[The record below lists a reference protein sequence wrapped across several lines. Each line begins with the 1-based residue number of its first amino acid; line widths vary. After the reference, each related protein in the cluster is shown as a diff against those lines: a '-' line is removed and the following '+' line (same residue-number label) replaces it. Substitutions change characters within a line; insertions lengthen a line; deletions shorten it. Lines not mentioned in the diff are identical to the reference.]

1 MINLKSIQKNKS
13 FYIRVLAL
21 AVPFMLQQLIGS
33 SVNLLDNLMVG
44 QLGDAAIAGVASANK
59 FYMVAMF
66 GVMGLSGAASIF
78 IAQYYGAKDEEH
90 VKQSFRY
97 SLIASYVIIAPFV
110 ILGLMFPETILRFF
124 TNDAAVIAQGT
135 AYLRL
140 ALLTYIP
147 MTFSMTVGN
156 AMRSV
161 GETKIPLYTSIVAI
175 LTNAFFNYCLIFGN
189 FGFPRW
195 GVQGA
200 AIATIIARVVEVFVL
215 AIVLHKKHFIFN
227 TKIKD
232 LFKISSR
239 LEKAITLKAIPLTT
253 NEIFWSTGMGLLFKF
268 YSTRGTEVMAG
279 MSISGT
285 VADIFFT
292 LFGGMTVATT
302 VVISQAL
309 GANKLEE
316 ARADAY
322 KLLHFSQG
330 LAVIMGLL
338 LFGVSYIVPQWYDVS
353 EVSRQTAS
361 TFLRIMAC
369 MFWLYMSNAQC
380 FFILRA
386 GGDTKSTLLMDAVF
400 MWLVNLP
407 AVGLAAYFTNWN
419 VYAIY
424 LVGQSTDFL
433 KFFLAYTL
441 LKKEKWVKNLAHVHE
456 EKVPVFE
463 TPI

>member
-1 MINLKSIQKNKS
+1 MIKLNRWKENKT
-13 FYIRVLAL
+13 FYLRVLSL

-59 FYMVAMF
+59 YYMIAMF
-66 GVMGLSGAASIF
+66 GIMGLSGASSIF

-97 SLIASYVIIAPFV
+97 GMIANYVIILPFV
-110 ILGLMFPETILRFF
+110 ALGLLFPQAIIRFF
-124 TNDAAVIAQGT
+124 TTDAAVVEQGSL
-135 AYLRL
+135 YLRI
-140 ALLTYIP
+140 ALFTYIP

-175 LTNAFFNYCLIFGN
+175 MTNAFFNYCLIFGN

-200 AIATIIARVVEVFVL
+200 ALATIIARVVEVIVL

-232 LFKISSR
+232 LFKISSK

-253 NEIFWSTGMGLLFKF
+253 NEIFWSTGMSLLFKF

-302 VVISQAL
+302 VIISQAL

-316 ARADAY
+316 ARKDAY

-330 LAVIMGLL
+330 LAVLLGLL
-338 LFGVSYIVPQWYDVS
+338 MFGASFIVPQWYDVTD
-353 EVSRQTAS
+353 VSRQTA
-361 TFLRIMAC
+361 TAFLQIMAC

-400 MWLVNLP
+400 MWAINLP
-407 AVGLAAYFTNWN
+407 AVGLVAYLTDWN

-433 KFFLAYTL
+433 KFFLAYSL
-441 LKKEKWVKNLAHVHE
+441 VKKEKWVKNLAHVHE
-456 EKVPVFE
+456 DKVPVFE
-463 TPI
+463 TVN